1 MLFFSTSRQP
11 GSSITEKP
19 VGYAQT
25 HMKETMVATSQQ
37 YRAKAAEAAQL
48 ARQSNSINDISQ
60 FTQMARSY
68 TTLADN
74 EDWLA
79 ANADKLVSSDPSLN
93 DR

>member
-1 MLFFSTSRQP
+1 
-11 GSSITEKP
+11 
-19 VGYAQT
+19 
-25 HMKETMVATSQQ
+25 MKETMVATSQQ